1 VEEYR
6 RLLVARVSVSIN
18 GFPSQSSGP
27 DFARLERHRGAVRLA
42 HLGFTGSTMRWI
54 EVTKRDQPLCG
65 VPPTEQSPDFQ
76 LLSTEANP
84 ARPDTKVI
92 LIRHATSHTQLC
104 SNT

>member
-1 VEEYR
+1 MTGTQSKVFYGWW
-6 RLLVARVSVSIN
+6 VALT
-18 GFPSQSSGP
+18 
-27 DFARLERHRGAVRLA
+27 AA
-42 HLGFTGSTMRWI
+42 LGLFLNTAT
-54 EVTKRDQPLCG
+54 LCG
-65 VPPTEQSPDFQ
+65 VPPTEQRPDFQ